1 VRWRPLVSGS
11 PTYRP
16 KATTLKVT
24 RVRVLFQLLLNEPK
38 IQKAGAFNRAKKET
52 KAPGRAITGAEP
64 KVTRHNH

>member
-1 VRWRPLVSGS
+1 MEALGIWFAYVP
-11 PTYRP
+11 P
-16 KATTLKVT
+16 KGATTLKVT